1 MGYVG
6 TIYIKDIYDE
16 IMEEHMVRLDCK
28 NKYEVAM
35 FIMLVVYAFA
45 VSLSTSVVSICIVAG
60 FIIMICQFIKTG
72 KVPTANME
80 IAIVAGVYFF
90 LSLLSAILS
99 PTAIESVK
107 EWFANS
113 YRFLPFIWGVMYIK
127 TRNQIKFITVA
138 FLCAVF
144 VECVVAITQE
154 VQLYSLVTGG
164 RVAGLTDNPN
174 ILAAILLMYI
184 IFLQNVFFQKYDIK
198 YIDKIIILGLVGCI
212 VSLLF
217 TMSRAGCLG
226 LIFLLL
232 ISGFLYKFNRKTILI
247 LAISSIIGVGG
258 ILTLFPAYYQ
268 RMSTVSDMNMSSNI
282 ARVYIWHDTVEMIMD
297 HPVVGIGRGNYSD
310 VFNNSYASDELLKL
324 EKNGVLH
331 AHNNLLMVTAEGGLI
346 SLMGYVVF
354 YLYTFSFFVRNVYLN
369 KKRNSSAIMGILL
382 LSSIQ
387 LTGVVDMNVYNN
399 HIMRIFFFL
408 LAIAVTGIDIEK
420 YERKK

>member
-1 MGYVG
+1 
-6 TIYIKDIYDE
+6 
-16 IMEEHMVRLDCK
+16 MVRLDCK

-72 KVPTANME
+72 KVPPANME

-127 TRNQIKFITVA
+127 TRNQMKFITVA

-174 ILAAILLMYI
+174 ILADILLMYI

>member
-1 MGYVG
+1 
-6 TIYIKDIYDE
+6 
-16 IMEEHMVRLDCK
+16 MVRLDCK

>member
-1 MGYVG
+1 
-6 TIYIKDIYDE
+6 
-16 IMEEHMVRLDCK
+16 MVRLDCK

-72 KVPTANME
+72 KVPPANME

-387 LTGVVDMNVYNN
+387 LTGVVDMNIYNN

>member
-1 MGYVG
+1 
-6 TIYIKDIYDE
+6 
-16 IMEEHMVRLDCK
+16 MVSLDCK

-72 KVPTANME
+72 KVPPANME
-80 IAIVAGVYFF
+80 IAIVAGLYIF

-99 PTAIESVK
+99 PTATESIK

-127 TRNQIKFITVA
+127 TRNQMKFITVA

-282 ARVYIWHDTVEMIMD
+282 ARVYIWHDTAEMIMD

-310 VFNNSYASDELLKL
+310 VFNNSYASDELLKI
-324 EKNGVLH
+324 EKNGVSH

-420 YERKK
+420 YEGKK

>member
-1 MGYVG
+1 
-6 TIYIKDIYDE
+6 
-16 IMEEHMVRLDCK
+16 MVRLDCK

-72 KVPTANME
+72 KVPPANME
-80 IAIVAGVYFF
+80 IAIVAGLYIF

-99 PTAIESVK
+99 PTATESIK

-127 TRNQIKFITVA
+127 TRNQMKFITVA

-282 ARVYIWHDTVEMIMD
+282 ARVYIWHDTAEMIMD

-420 YERKK
+420 YEGKK

>member
-1 MGYVG
+1 
-6 TIYIKDIYDE
+6 
-16 IMEEHMVRLDCK
+16 MVRLDCK

-72 KVPTANME
+72 KVPPANME

-408 LAIAVTGIDIEK
+408 LAIAVTGIDNEK

>member
-1 MGYVG
+1 
-6 TIYIKDIYDE
+6 
-16 IMEEHMVRLDCK
+16 MVSLDCK

-72 KVPTANME
+72 KVPPANME
-80 IAIVAGVYFF
+80 IAIVAGLYIF

-113 YRFLPFIWGVMYIK
+113 YSFLPFIWGVMYIK
-127 TRNQIKFITVA
+127 TRNQMKFITVA

-282 ARVYIWHDTVEMIMD
+282 ARVYIWHDTAEMIMD

-310 VFNNSYASDELLKL
+310 VFNNSYASDELLKI
-324 EKNGVLH
+324 EKNGVSH

-408 LAIAVTGIDIEK
+408 LAIAVNGIDIEK

>member
-1 MGYVG
+1 
-6 TIYIKDIYDE
+6 
-16 IMEEHMVRLDCK
+16 MVRLDCK

-72 KVPTANME
+72 KVPPANME

-99 PTAIESVK
+99 STAIESVK

>member
-1 MGYVG
+1 
-6 TIYIKDIYDE
+6 
-16 IMEEHMVRLDCK
+16 
-28 NKYEVAM
+28 
-35 FIMLVVYAFA
+35 
-45 VSLSTSVVSICIVAG
+45 
-60 FIIMICQFIKTG
+60 
-72 KVPTANME
+72 
-80 IAIVAGVYFF
+80 
-90 LSLLSAILS
+90 
-99 PTAIESVK
+99 
-107 EWFANS
+107 
-113 YRFLPFIWGVMYIK
+113 
-127 TRNQIKFITVA
+127 
-138 FLCAVF
+138 
-144 VECVVAITQE
+144 
-154 VQLYSLVTGG
+154 
-164 RVAGLTDNPN
+164 
-174 ILAAILLMYI
+174 
-184 IFLQNVFFQKYDIK
+184 
-198 YIDKIIILGLVGCI
+198 
-212 VSLLF
+212 
-217 TMSRAGCLG
+217 MSRAGCLG

-282 ARVYIWHDTVEMIMD
+282 ARVYIWHDTAEMIMD

-310 VFNNSYASDELLKL
+310 VFNNSYASDELLKI
-324 EKNGVLH
+324 EKNGVSH

-420 YERKK
+420 YEGKK

>member
-1 MGYVG
+1 
-6 TIYIKDIYDE
+6 
-16 IMEEHMVRLDCK
+16 MVRLDCK

-72 KVPTANME
+72 KVPPANME

>member
-1 MGYVG
+1 M
-6 TIYIKDIYDE
+6 
-16 IMEEHMVRLDCK
+16 
-28 NKYEVAM
+28 
-35 FIMLVVYAFA
+35 
-45 VSLSTSVVSICIVAG
+45 
-60 FIIMICQFIKTG
+60 
-72 KVPTANME
+72 
-80 IAIVAGVYFF
+80 
-90 LSLLSAILS
+90 SLLSAILS

-127 TRNQIKFITVA
+127 TRNQMKFITVA

-282 ARVYIWHDTVEMIMD
+282 ARVYIWHDTAEMIMD

-310 VFNNSYASDELLKL
+310 VFNNSYASDELLKI
-324 EKNGVLH
+324 EKNGVSH

-420 YERKK
+420 YEGKK

>member
-1 MGYVG
+1 
-6 TIYIKDIYDE
+6 
-16 IMEEHMVRLDCK
+16 MVRLDCK

-72 KVPTANME
+72 KVPPANME

-127 TRNQIKFITVA
+127 TRNQMKFITVA